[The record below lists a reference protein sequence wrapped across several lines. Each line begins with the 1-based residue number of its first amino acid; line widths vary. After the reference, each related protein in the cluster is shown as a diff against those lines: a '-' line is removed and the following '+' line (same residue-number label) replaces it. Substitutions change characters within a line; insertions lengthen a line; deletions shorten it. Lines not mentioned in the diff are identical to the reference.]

1 MCCMVCLAPTE
12 LWLAF
17 LSRTIKRRMPE
28 NGPKSPVNKCPTMS
42 HLWDFNVFL
51 SFPMSKSFPSCQ
63 AATSAAAH
71 APAPAGP
78 GYWSGPPDRVRPR
91 SLRNRPRV
99 PGVILAIDGEQYL
112 SWSMHA
118 NLPKEAQKVQYVS
131 ISFNFYIHSS
141 RILFQFVVLGVR
153 IAIFEKWL
161 VVAKKNW
168 TFGEWIEW
176 TKKHV
181 LNFHRTKDNI

>member
-1 MCCMVCLAPTE
+1 MVRNHFGTGNFCIPMSFGFSPPQIWQETLAPKE

-42 HLWDFNVFL
+42 HLWDFNVFP

-131 ISFNFYIHSS
+131 TSFNSIYT
-141 RILFQFVVLGVR
+141 LLG
-153 IAIFEKWL
+153 FC
-161 VVAKKNW
+161 
-168 TFGEWIEW
+168 FS
-176 TKKHV
+176 
-181 LNFHRTKDNI
+181 